1 MFNLKLEKEVFSN
14 FENRKNIIT
23 NLEKLPKSSEL
34 YLSFLT
40 KFKGIEIIPDI
51 VIYGYEDSLNE
62 NRYLEKNYSECSS
75 IFWIIGYSGQG
86 DSWFISKS
94 DDSIFFYD
102 HNLGDYQID
111 YFMNLGINFLEFL
124 KLAILYRDLETYLD
138 LNDNIDEISQRKFKD
153 AVNLI
158 HDDLFSSYPYAYF

>member
-102 HNLGDYQID
+102 HNLGEYQID
-111 YFMNLGINFLEFL
+111 YFMNLGINFFRISKISLF
-124 KLAILYRDLETYLD
+124 ISRFG
-138 LNDNIDEISQRKFKD
+138 NIS
-153 AVNLI
+153 
-158 HDDLFSSYPYAYF
+158 

>member
-94 DDSIFFYD
+94 DDSIFFM
-102 HNLGDYQID
+102 I
-111 YFMNLGINFLEFL
+111 IIWE
-124 KLAILYRDLETYLD
+124 
-138 LNDNIDEISQRKFKD
+138 NIK
-153 AVNLI
+153 
-158 HDDLFSSYPYAYF
+158 